1 MLTAMTLLPLMD
13 IIAKYLGNSMASGQV
28 AWSRFFFQSLLLL
41 PFAFRLKNQWRAKDW
56 HFHVLRGFLIATATL
71 FFFTSLIKLPVAD
84 ALAIFFVEPLI
95 LTLLSPIF
103 LGERF
108 GWRRLIAIGIGFI
121 GALIIIKPGA
131 QVFGIYALL
140 PLCAS
145 VCFAF
150 YLILTRKLA
159 QQTDPILIQ
168 FFTGISGMAVLSIA
182 LLVGGHFEFS
192 FLQASWPDTT
202 QWALM
207 ALLGAI
213 GCFAHLLVVHA
224 FKLLDAATLAPF
236 QYFEILGATLF
247 GWYVFK
253 DIPTASTWLGI
264 TIIVGSGIYVYW
276 REKVT
281 KLSTQSH

>member
-41 PFAFRLKNQWRAKDW
+41 PFAIRLKSQWPTKDW
-56 HFHVLRGFLIATATL
+56 HFHALRGFLIATATL

-168 FFTGISGMAVLSIA
+168 FFTGISGMALLSTA
-182 LLVGGHFEFS
+182 LLFGSQFEFS
-192 FLQASWPDTT
+192 FLQASWPDPT
-202 QWALM
+202 QWMLM
-207 ALLGAI
+207 ALLGTI
-213 GCFAHLLVVHA
+213 GCFAHLLVVYA

-247 GWYVFK
+247 GWYFFK
-253 DIPTASTWLGI
+253 DIPTTSTWIGI

-281 KLSTQSH
+281 KIE